1 MKKHSYLV
9 AAALALL
16 YVTVAAAQQGQH
28 PMLAC
33 CGHQGG
39 PALPDMSSCE
49 QLRQQQAQHTNMPML
64 PAEQKLLELLRT
76 DTEMRHEFVSIAAD
90 QVVDKMIVC
99 GMIH

>member
-28 PMLAC
+28 PMLDAVATKVAQ
-33 CGHQGG
+33 HYQT
-39 PALPDMSSCE
+39 SSCE

>member
-1 MKKHSYLV
+1 MKKHFYRV
-9 AAALALL
+9 GAVLALL

-28 PMLAC
+28 PMLDAVASKVVQ
-33 CGHQGG
+33 HYQTT
-39 PALPDMSSCE
+39 SCD
-49 QLRQQQAQHTNMPML
+49 QLRQAQAQHTNMPML

-76 DTEMRHEFVSIAAD
+76 DPEMRHEFVSIAAD